1 MEVPLVQDGEER
13 VQFIDGG
20 GFDLPLPRHLGRSHE
35 GAGLRCGA
43 AGEREQAGE

>member
-1 MEVPLVQDGEER
+1 MFVTATGFDR
-13 VQFIDGG
+13 FDGG

-43 AGEREQAGE
+43 AGERGQAEE